1 VSLETSKAALR
12 KEYRRYRTQLFI
24 DDSWLHILNCK
35 ELDGVTHVATY
46 ISYGVEPQTRDI
58 NLQLLA
64 SGRIVLVPRML
75 PDKDLEW
82 VVWNGESEPTGS
94 AFTDTVKISAV
105 IIPALHIDQEGN
117 RLGQGGGSYDR
128 ALAQLKA
135 GNVWKIALIHHGELT
150 SDALPHEPHDQKVD
164 AAATPNLVVRF
175 K

>member
-1 VSLETSKAALR
+1 
-12 KEYRRYRTQLFI
+12 
-24 DDSWLHILNCK
+24 
-35 ELDGVTHVATY
+35 
-46 ISYGVEPQTRDI
+46 
-58 NLQLLA
+58 
-64 SGRIVLVPRML
+64 
-75 PDKDLEW
+75 
-82 VVWNGESEPTGS
+82 
-94 AFTDTVKISAV
+94 V

-135 GNVWKIALIHHGELT
+135 ENVWKIALIHHGELT